1 MAQTKAHKKKRRSQ
15 APIALVY
22 FITMIIFLFVIG
34 MLALYALREFGVI
47 GNDDSNSD
55 AGLKSPVYNTLFAR
69 VNSKGVLAD
78 ATVIRVAPD
87 AKKIIIM
94 PVSAFTV
101 SGSQTMREIH
111 EEGGMVKLEA
121 AVADTFGITI
131 DNYVSLTNDAFENA
145 ADIVGGITY
154 TPDEELYYL
163 SQDNDENDIA
173 IPSGDLTNLS
183 GHQIRLICQYPVFK
197 EGRNGNMKFLG
208 TAVTMLINN
217 AFQQTNITKDNL
229 DNFYN
234 IFTAN
239 SDTDWTSAQYKEEKL
254 YLKDMLDQNLTPAEA
269 LVPEGEWT
277 DDSHFKVSDKFKESV
292 QTMLKDTAP
301 SAAEK

>member
-1 MAQTKAHKKKRRSQ
+1 M
-15 APIALVY
+15 P
-22 FITMIIFLFVIG
+22 
-34 MLALYALREFGVI
+34 LREFGVI
-47 GNDDSNSD
+47 GNDDSDSD
-55 AGLKSPVYNTLFAR
+55 AGIKSPVYNTLFCKSEQQGR
-69 VNSKGVLAD
+69 SCRRNSHKSCTG
-78 ATVIRVAPD
+78 R
-87 AKKIIIM
+87 KEIIIM

-239 SDTDWTSAQYKEEKL
+239 SDTDWTSAQYKEEKS

-292 QTMLKDTAP
+292 QTMLKRYCTV
-301 SAAEK
+301 SSGEVKT

>member
-47 GNDDSNSD
+47 GNDDSDSD
-55 AGLKSPVYNTLFAR
+55 AGIKSPVYNTLFAR

-121 AVADTFGITI
+121 AVADTFGINI

-183 GHQIRLICQYPVFK
+183 GHQ
-197 EGRNGNMKFLG
+197 FLG

-239 SDTDWTSAQYKEEKL
+239 SDTDWTSAQYKEEKS

>member
-1 MAQTKAHKKKRRSQ
+1 MAQKKKRRSQ

-34 MLALYALREFGVI
+34 MLAFFALKQFGVI
-47 GNDDSNSD
+47 GNDDSNTDS
-55 AGLKSPVYNTLFAR
+55 GIKSPVYNTLFAR

-78 ATVIRVAPD
+78 AAVIRVAPD
-87 AKKIIIM
+87 AKKIIVM

-111 EEGGMVKLEA
+111 ETGGMVKLEA

-154 TPDEELYYL
+154 TPEEELYYL

-173 IPSGDLTNLS
+173 IPSGELTNLS
-183 GHQIRLICQYPVFK
+183 GHQIRLICQYPVFS

-208 TAVTMLINN
+208 TAVTMLLNN
-217 AFQQTNITKDNL
+217 AFQQANITKDNL

-239 SDTDWTSAQYKEEKL
+239 SDTDWTNAQLKEEKT

-301 SAAEK
+301 SAAEE